1 MYIIVSYELQ
11 QLQCHYHTKSV
22 LPTKLHYGYLSSD
35 SSPSCL
41 HAFVPYYS
49 YLLLLLNFV
58 VLKALWTIDV
68 FIISNVV
75 NKILYYYYYK
85 RKQLSD
91 TTEGLLIL

>member
-1 MYIIVSYELQ
+1 MSLSTQKVYYLLNYIMGIYPLTRP
-11 QLQCHYHTKSV
+11 LHV
-22 LPTKLHYGYLSSD
+22 L
-35 SSPSCL
+35 CL

-49 YLLLLLNFV
+49 HLLLFLNYV

-68 FIISNVV
+68 YIISTVV